1 MSTSISF
8 PYDIL
13 VCEFFVQHELGLAA
27 DDGVRHLVEQS
38 EGEVTPAD
46 KASAMSAAIEK
57 KAVALRIKMGKLVA
71 VANPELTDGWLREVG
86 ALNLCLYQPVQLI
99 LEKRTR
105 KLTNSYVTQ
114 IERHYTLNSLSPELN
129 LEKLQLI
136 ATSKVSPAWK
146 IKWLEYFNS
155 SASTREARRLPPK
168 PINEERL
175 INFLAKASF
184 WAGVSP
190 LIS

>member
-13 VCEFFVQHELGLAA
+13 ICEFFVQHELSLAA

-71 VANPELTDGWLREVG
+71 VANPELTDGWLREVC
-86 ALNLCLYQPVQLI
+86 ALNLCLYQPVQRFWRGGLG
-99 LEKRTR
+99 
-105 KLTNSYVTQ
+105 NSQ
-114 IERHYTLNSLSPELN
+114 IPLSHR
-129 LEKLQLI
+129 
-136 ATSKVSPAWK
+136 
-146 IKWLEYFNS
+146 S
-155 SASTREARRLPPK
+155 SAITP
-168 PINEERL
+168 
-175 INFLAKASF
+175 
-184 WAGVSP
+184 
-190 LIS
+190 

>member
-1 MSTSISF
+1 MSNSISYS
-8 PYDIL
+8 YDIL
-13 VCEFFVQHELGLAA
+13 VYAFLVQHELGLAA
-27 DDGVRHLVEQS
+27 DDGVRHLVEQT

-57 KAVALRIKMGKLVA
+57 KVVALRIKMGKLVA

-105 KLTNSYVTQ
+105 KLTNSSVTQ

-155 SASTREARRLPPK
+155 SASTHEARKLPPK